1 MNESEN
7 KKVVEALRLAMACI
21 LDAAEA
27 AGPMGAPSGV
37 VYAALSA
44 HGLTL
49 PAYQQI
55 LDALI
60 QAGKITVSGHCIR
73 LTGDVR

>member
-1 MNESEN
+1 MNESD
-7 KKVVEALRLAMACI
+7 KVVSALRLAVACI

-27 AGPMGAPSGV
+27 AGPQGAPSGV
-37 VYAALSA
+37 VYAALNA

-60 QAGKITVSGHCIR
+60 QSGKVTVSGHCIR
-73 LTGDVR
+73 LVKEA